1 MRANAFQLLL
11 RPGDPDLPFNSS
23 LTIVSLTLSSFRN
36 YDSARIEPS
45 AGLIAL
51 CGHNGAGKTNLLEA
65 ISLLTPGRGLRG
77 AAFEDLVK
85 TGGNRGWAVSALL
98 DGPSGEIRL
107 GTAWKLGIDGNGEPV
122 SGNSREVRID
132 GEVQRSAGALAQ
144 HVRALWLT
152 PAMDRLFAGPAS
164 DRRRFLDRLTATF
177 DPAHGTRVNALERLL
192 RERNRLNSEEH
203 AQARWLDSV
212 EAQLAQTA
220 VAVAAARNDA
230 IAAVR
235 SFITN
240 TRERDSDRL
249 FPWAEV
255 IVDGELEQQLIDRPA
270 VQIEDEY
277 RTLLLD
283 SRGLDRAAGRT
294 LRGPHRADLLV
305 SHGPRQ
311 MEARKCS
318 TGEQKA
324 LLIGL
329 VLAQAR
335 AVRETFNGVA
345 PLLLL
350 DEVAAHLDE
359 VRRAAL
365 MDELLELGSQA
376 WMTGTD
382 RQLFEAASSCTQVYE
397 VADGQ
402 ITPAGPEQEIA

>member
-1 MRANAFQLLL
+1 MLL
-11 RPGDPDLPFNSS
+11 RPGEANLPLKSS

-77 AAFEDLVK
+77 AAFEDLAK
-85 TGGNRGWAVSALL
+85 TGAGQGWAVSAIL
-98 DGPSGEIRL
+98 DAPSGQVRL
-107 GTAWKLGIDGNGEPV
+107 GTAWQSGVDDNGEPL

-144 HVRALWLT
+144 YVRALWLT

-177 DPAHGTRVNALERLL
+177 DPAHGRRVNALDRLL

-203 AQARWLDSV
+203 PETHWLDSV

-235 SFITN
+235 SFIAD
-240 TRERDSDRL
+240 RRAHDSESL

-255 IVDGELEQQLIDRPA
+255 IIDGELEQQLIDRPA

-283 SRGLDRAAGRT
+283 SRGRDRAAGRT

-305 SHGPRQ
+305 SHGPRR
-311 MEARKCS
+311 MEARLCS

-335 AVRETFNGVA
+335 AVRETFNAVA

-359 VRRAAL
+359 IRRAAL
-365 MDELLELGSQA
+365 MDELLELGCQA

-382 RQLFEAASSCTQVYE
+382 RRLFEAASSCAEIYE

-402 ITPAGPEQEIA
+402 VTPCGPEQEIA

>member
-1 MRANAFQLLL
+1 MSITVEA
-11 RPGDPDLPFNSS
+11 GDAALPLKPS

-65 ISLLTPGRGLRG
+65 ISLLTPGRGMRG
-77 AAFEDLVK
+77 AAFDDLVRS
-85 TGGNRGWAVSALL
+85 GASNGWAVSALL
-98 DGPSGEIRL
+98 DSPAGEVKL
-107 GTAWKLGIDGNGEPV
+107 GTAWQAAAADGSETASV
-122 SGNSREVRID
+122 SSREVRID
-132 GEVQRSAGALAQ
+132 GQVQRSAGSLAE

-177 DPAHGTRVNALERLL
+177 DPSHGTRVNALERLL
-192 RERNRLNSEEH
+192 RERNRLNAEDVQ
-203 AQARWLDSV
+203 QAGWLDSV

-235 SFITN
+235 GFIIDA
-240 TRERDSDRL
+240 RKRASARP

-277 RTLLLD
+277 RTLLAD

-311 MEARKCS
+311 MEARLCS

-350 DEVAAHLDE
+350 DEVAAHLDD

-365 MDELLELGSQA
+365 MEELLELGSQA

-382 RQLFEAASSCTQVYE
+382 RQLFEAATRCAQIYE
-397 VADGQ
+397 VSDGHVS
-402 ITPAGPEQEIA
+402 PARPEQETA

>member
-1 MRANAFQLLL
+1 MLL
-11 RPGDPDLPFNSS
+11 RPGGADLPLKSS
-23 LTIVSLTLSSFRN
+23 LTIASLTLSSFRN
-36 YDSARIEPS
+36 YDGARIEPS

-77 AAFEDLVK
+77 AAFDDLIK
-85 TGGNRGWAVSALL
+85 TGQDRGWAVSAVL
-98 DGPSGEIRL
+98 DSPFGEVRL
-107 GTAWKLGIDGNGEPV
+107 GTAWQAGIGGNGEPV

-132 GEVQRSAGALAQ
+132 GLVQRSSGALAE

-177 DPAHGTRVNALERLL
+177 DPSHGTRVNALDRLL

-203 AQARWLDSV
+203 SEARWLDSV

-235 SFITN
+235 SFFTN
-240 TRERDSDRL
+240 TRARDSKRL

-277 RTLLLD
+277 RTLLAD
-283 SRGLDRAAGRT
+283 SRGLDTAAGRT
-294 LRGPHRADLLV
+294 LRGPHRADLQV
-305 SHGPRQ
+305 RHGPRQ
-311 MEARKCS
+311 MEARLCS

-350 DEVAAHLDE
+350 DEVAAHLDD

-382 RQLFEAASSCTQVYE
+382 RQLFEAASSCAEIYE
-397 VADGQ
+397 VADGR
-402 ITPAGPEQEIA
+402 ITPAGPEQETA

>member
-1 MRANAFQLLL
+1 M
-11 RPGDPDLPFNSS
+11 
-23 LTIVSLTLSSFRN
+23 
-36 YDSARIEPS
+36 PS
-45 AGLIAL
+45 AGLVAL

-77 AAFEDLVK
+77 VAFEDMVK
-85 TGGNRGWAVSALL
+85 AGRPQGWAVSASL
-98 DGPSGEIRL
+98 DTPSGEVRI
-107 GTAWKLGIDGNGEPV
+107 GTAWQPPTNADGSNGSP
-122 SGNSREVRID
+122 GPREVRID
-132 GEVQRSAGALAQ
+132 GQVQRSAGALADY
-144 HVRALWLT
+144 VRALWLT

-177 DPAHGTRVNALERLL
+177 DPTHGTRVNALERLL
-192 RERNRLNSEEH
+192 RERNRLNSEDRV
-203 AQARWLDSV
+203 QASWLDSV

-235 SFITN
+235 SFIVQ
-240 TRERDSDRL
+240 TREGKKETS
-249 FPWAEV
+249 FPWAEIV
-255 IVDGELEQQLIDRPA
+255 IDGELEQQLIDRPA

-277 RTLLLD
+277 RTLLAD
-283 SRGLDRAAGRT
+283 SRGLDKVAGRT
-294 LRGPHRADLLV
+294 LRGAHRADLLV
-305 SHGPRQ
+305 THGPRQ
-311 MEARKCS
+311 MEARLCS

-335 AVRETFNGVA
+335 AVRETFGGVA

-350 DEVAAHLDE
+350 DEVAAHLDD

-365 MDELLELGSQA
+365 MDELVDLGGQA

-382 RQLFEAASSCTQVYE
+382 QQLFEAASKEIEIYQVT
-397 VADGQ
+397 DGH
-402 ITPAGPEQEIA
+402 ISPARPEQETA

>member
-1 MRANAFQLLL
+1 MQL
-11 RPGDPDLPFNSS
+11 RPGEPDLPLKPS
-23 LTIVSLTLSSFRN
+23 LTIASLTLSSFRN

-45 AGLIAL
+45 GGLIAL

-77 AAFEDLVK
+77 AAFDDLVK
-85 TGGNRGWAVSALL
+85 TGQNRGWAVAALL
-98 DGPSGEIRL
+98 DGPFGEVRL
-107 GTAWKLGIDGNGEPV
+107 GTSWQGGGNGEPV

-132 GEVQRSAGALAQ
+132 GQLQRSAGALAEY
-144 HVRALWLT
+144 VRALWVT

-177 DPAHGTRVNALERLL
+177 DPSHGTRVNALDRLL

-203 AQARWLDSV
+203 FEARWLDSV

-240 TRERDSDRL
+240 TRARDSERL
-249 FPWAEV
+249 FPWAQV

-311 MEARKCS
+311 MEARLCS

-382 RQLFEAASSCTQVYE
+382 RQLFEAASSCTEIYE
-397 VADGQ
+397 VQDGQ
-402 ITPAGPEQEIA
+402 ITPAGPEQETA

>member
-1 MRANAFQLLL
+1 MPLT
-11 RPGDPDLPFNSS
+11 PS

-45 AGLIAL
+45 GGLIAL
-51 CGHNGAGKTNLLEA
+51 CGPNGAGKTNLLEA
-65 ISLLTPGRGLRG
+65 ISLLTPGRGMRG
-77 AAFEDLVK
+77 AAFDDLAMS
-85 TGGNRGWAVSALL
+85 GSDRGWAVSALL
-98 DGPSGEIRL
+98 DGPSGQVRL
-107 GTAWKLGIDGNGEPV
+107 GTAWQAAAADNGGAV
-122 SGNSREVRID
+122 SANAREVRID
-132 GEVQRSAGALAQ
+132 GQVQRSTGSLAE

-177 DPAHGTRVNALERLL
+177 DPSHGSRVNALERLL
-192 RERNRLNSEEH
+192 RERNRLNGEDIP
-203 AQARWLDSV
+203 QTGWLDSV

-235 SFITN
+235 RFITDA
-240 TRERDSDRL
+240 RQRGAERP

-255 IVDGELEQQLIDRPA
+255 VVDGELEQQLIDRPA

-277 RTLLLD
+277 RTLLAD

-305 SHGPRQ
+305 SHGPRKMQ
-311 MEARKCS
+311 ARLCS

-335 AVRETFNGVA
+335 AVRETFNGTA

-365 MDELLELGSQA
+365 MEELLELGSQA

-382 RQLFEAASSCTQVYE
+382 RQLFEAATGCVQIYRVN
-397 VADGQ
+397 DGQ
-402 ITPAGPEQEIA
+402 ISPARPEQETA